1 MKLTHRTLDGVQVV
15 GVAGIVDSRSAGLL
29 FDALVA
35 GCGAGNTRLAVD
47 LSGVHVMTRA
57 GVRGLV
63 VAAKLMKLAGG
74 ELRLCAAQRNVED
87 LLQGLGFNHLLK
99 CDPTLALAVSRLA
112 AGQVEA
118 APRLAAD
125 CARVPARAVAPLGAP
140 FPAAA
145 RRPALYHGGAG

>member
-1 MKLTHRTLDGVQVV
+1 MKLTTRTLDGLQIV
-15 GVAGIVDSRSAGLL
+15 GIAGIVDSRTAGQL

-35 GCGAGNTRLAVD
+35 RCGAGRKLAVD

-63 VAAKLMKLAGG
+63 VAAKLTKLAGG
-74 ELRLCAAQRNVED
+74 ELRLCAAQRNVAD

-99 CDPTLALAVSRLA
+99 CDPTLALAISRLSA
-112 AGQVEA
+112 GRSAHPASTAGQ
-118 APRLAAD
+118 
-125 CARVPARAVAPLGAP
+125 AVLP

-145 RRPALYHGGAG
+145 RQTALYHSGAD

>member
-1 MKLTHRTLDGVQVV
+1 MKLTTRTLDGVHIVA
-15 GVAGIVDSRSAGLL
+15 VAGIVDSRTAGQL

-35 GCGAGNTRLAVD
+35 RCGGAGRKLAVD

-63 VAAKLMKLAGG
+63 VAAKLTRLAGG
-74 ELRLCAAQRNVED
+74 ELRLCAAQRNVTD

-99 CDPTLALAVSRLA
+99 CDPTLALAISRLSA
-112 AGQVEA
+112 GRSAHPASTAGQ
-118 APRLAAD
+118 
-125 CARVPARAVAPLGAP
+125 AVLP

-145 RRPALYHGGAG
+145 RQTALYHSGAD